1 MCDSDIDVGKIWMNL
16 RVKWNSVE
24 CENFDFL
31 FRHNRVF
38 NNFVISRFDVG
49 VRKECDVC
57 EVKVETCMHEF
68 FECTG
73 LKVYFEKM
81 KGLIKRCW
89 KGEVVKNMRWR
100 EWWLF
105 GVNGK
110 GRKCNVSLLNYVLS
124 HARYAVKLRRNLA
137 HYDKRSVEVWS
148 LFQRMVK
155 RDVITMYKYISKEDF
170 ISSFVEG
177 STFIVIGD
185 DEKLIFDFG

>member
-1 MCDSDIDVGKIWMNL
+1 
-16 RVKWNSVE
+16 
-24 CENFDFL
+24 
-31 FRHNRVF
+31 
-38 NNFVISRFDVG
+38 
-49 VRKECDVC
+49 
-57 EVKVETCMHEF
+57 MHEF

-137 HYDKRSVEVWS
+137 HYDKRSVVWGVWS

-155 RDVITMYKYISKEDF
+155 MDVITMYKYISKGDF
-170 ISSFVEG
+170 IKSFVEG